1 MKVSRSNSQSKEK
14 TTVKR
19 VLLVVGAAVLFL
31 STFVIPTVVRADGGN
46 GGTTGCGGTL
56 CKP

>member
-1 MKVSRSNSQSKEK
+1 MKGSRSNSQSKEK
-14 TTVKR
+14 TMKR

-31 STFVIPTVVRADGGN
+31 SAFVTPGVARFDGGN